1 MQWEAGVN
9 PALSRNGVR
18 VFFNSF
24 FSPITCSNYVLPRV
38 KVWTVFILNFWNYS
52 VNSYGQC

>member
-18 VFFNSF
+18 DRCVF
-24 FSPITCSNYVLPRV
+24 
-38 KVWTVFILNFWNYS
+38 
-52 VNSYGQC
+52 